1 MDSSLSRLP
10 PDFERA
16 IADLRAAR
24 SVPDDGPLQVQIW
37 RAGSEVAI
45 AIPYRPGRGQRLTG
59 GYDGQALYW
68 VAEDG
73 QKETTVEIE
82 ATIAAQLG
90 GGLLVVYLDPEAN
103 APMGDGLLTQQNAGG
118 Y

>member
-24 SVPDDGPLQVQIW
+24 SAPDDGPLQFQIW
-37 RAGSEVAI
+37 RAGGEVAI
-45 AIPYRPGRGQRLTG
+45 AIAYRPGRGQHLTG

-73 QKETTVEIE
+73 QKETTVEIDP
-82 ATIAAQLG
+82 TIAAHLG

-103 APMGDGLLTQQNAGG
+103 APVGDAMLTLQNAGG